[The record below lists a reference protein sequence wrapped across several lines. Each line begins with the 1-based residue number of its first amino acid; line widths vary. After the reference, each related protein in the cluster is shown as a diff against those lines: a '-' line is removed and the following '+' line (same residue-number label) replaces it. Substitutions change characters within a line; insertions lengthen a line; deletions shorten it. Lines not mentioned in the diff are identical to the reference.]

1 MVPWAIAMPDIG
13 PQEWIDT
20 HQINP
25 FPELQVKKRYAL
37 TAITE
42 LKETIILSISLQGK
56 EKDPDLT
63 LKY

>member
-1 MVPWAIAMPDIG
+1 MVPWAIAMPNIA
-13 PQEWIDT
+13 PWEWTDT

-42 LKETIILSISLQGK
+42 LKETILLNISLQGK
-56 EKDPDLT
+56 EKNPDLT
-63 LKY
+63 LKD